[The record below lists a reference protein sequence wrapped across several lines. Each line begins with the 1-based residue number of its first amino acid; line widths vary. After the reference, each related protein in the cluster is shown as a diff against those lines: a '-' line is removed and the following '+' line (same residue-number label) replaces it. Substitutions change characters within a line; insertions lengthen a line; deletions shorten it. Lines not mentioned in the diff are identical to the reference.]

1 MLDIQTFIIILCVY
15 IYISPRI
22 NPKGGIGIFHIINPG
37 GDLRLRLG
45 IRELESHGPD
55 AREPMA
61 HDQQDEEEANQ
72 RELLI
77 WDRHRLGKLGEYDD
91 FDTVDL
97 VG

>member
-1 MLDIQTFIIILCVY
+1 
-15 IYISPRI
+15 
-22 NPKGGIGIFHIINPG
+22 
-37 GDLRLRLG
+37 
-45 IRELESHGPD
+45 
-55 AREPMA
+55 MA